1 MKNALKYNEKIFKK
15 GLEHENFL
23 NDNQIFGQGLKE
35 NSSMIS
41 NKDLFDK
48 IDQSGIQERE
58 KRETKESKG
67 SYVTEDKRKPF
78 KAFLFEK

>member
-1 MKNALKYNEKIFKK
+1 
-15 GLEHENFL
+15 
-23 NDNQIFGQGLKE
+23 
-35 NSSMIS
+35 MIS

>member
-1 MKNALKYNEKIFKK
+1 MSHIETQIK
-15 GLEHENFL
+15 HL